1 MSSLSLFSHSA
12 SPFRV
17 VPLPVAFF
25 LSISVSRCFS
35 GTLFF
40 FVVAR
45 SRKREN
51 EREIT
56 RERER
61 GFDFESF
68 PGEDLSDNNN
78 TCARWMRERER
89 ENERERERV
98 TFLTE
103 RERSRER
110 RKRERERERLVS
122 FTLDAADFLPI
133 FFPDAEGGKKG
144 KKKCLG
150 FRV

>member
-1 MSSLSLFSHSA
+1 VRALD
-12 SPFRV
+12 
-17 VPLPVAFF
+17 
-25 LSISVSRCFS
+25 
-35 GTLFF
+35 
-40 FVVAR
+40 
-45 SRKREN
+45 E
-51 EREIT
+51 
-56 RERER
+56 
-61 GFDFESF
+61 
-68 PGEDLSDNNN
+68 
-78 TCARWMRERER
+78 RERER
-89 ENERERERV
+89 EKERERERV